1 MAKTQS
7 TLKLGP
13 PINADGSQDTTLHS
27 TMLRKYTEIS
37 LLKARSDEV
46 VAVVVSQDEDKVT
59 PIGTHNA
66 NFVMSLV
73 NAVLAGQGNS
83 PDGSAIYAMR
93 NADAVLG
100 YNSKSFPNYRLKVV
114 PKPGARTGAKGYID
128 TVANF
133 ITNATGRGKMIE
145 ASIDQFGLAPR
156 NTRASTDDEDEP
168 VGISL

>member
-1 MAKTQS
+1 MAKTQNA
-7 TLKLGP
+7 LKLGP

-27 TMLRKYTEIS
+27 TMLRKYTEIQ

-46 VAVVVSQDEDKVT
+46 VATVVSQDEDKIT
-59 PIGTHNA
+59 AIGTHNQ
-66 NFVMSLV
+66 NFLMSLV

-83 PDGSAIYAMR
+83 PDGSALFAMR

-100 YNSKSFPNYRLKVV
+100 YNSKSFPGYRMKVV
-114 PKPGARTGAKGYID
+114 PKPGARTGARGYI
-128 TVANF
+128 APIQRF
-133 ITNATGRGKMIE
+133 IDLATGRGEMIE
-145 ASIDQFGLAPR
+145 TSIDQFGLAPR